1 MKKSLVISEHDS
13 IAAILE
19 NDRVVEFFVNRGE
32 LLLGDIYSATVDN
45 ILPGID
51 AAFVNL
57 GKDKMGF
64 LHANDV
70 PGQGPLK
77 ERLVPKQKLLV
88 QITKEPTGHKG
99 PRVST
104 AISLPGRFLVLVP
117 EERGVSI
124 SRRISEA
131 RERARLK
138 SVVNLMKPPGVGL
151 IIRTEAKGQG
161 ENELFED
168 FEQLWDRWQTVVSE
182 GEGSIGPTLIYRDQD
197 LLYRVIRDAY
207 SNDVSEIICDTADGQ
222 RRAQEY
228 LQGWAG
234 RTTKVMYHSGDDN
247 LLVSKGVDKEIEAAL
262 SDRVEMPSGGHL
274 NIQPTEALT
283 VIDVNS
289 GRFTSSRTQAETVR
303 RTNLEAAQEIARQLR
318 LRNIGGMVIVDFID
332 MDSRKD
338 QQQVLEVFQRVLE
351 EDRAKPQC
359 GQLSDLGLVELTRR
373 RQGQSLRELFTVH
386 CNSCGGLGVIPTL
399 EIGSRV
405 ITFKAREEEK
415 RGANRRPLR
424 QQGTVLRAATAHNG
438 RIMPTMD
445 EEIGEGFEDV
455 PEDILDQMPDDLL
468 HDPSRRELKGST
480 NRGFNDLEGE
490 DEEGDELSFE
500 VQQQQSKI
508 TSAQKRTLF
517 EETFSDEDDEEED
530 PKLSAD
536 LVENISA
543 VNEVYEDMGTRSRGS
558 FPPAE
563 HELGQETTEV
573 TPALAAAVAAVVTAA
588 IELVQEES
596 AEPLVVVETQVEQ
609 EAEEELV
616 SFASSS
622 PFQTEYDPVTGV
634 YRLKARSTEPEGS
647 SRSGDHQHT
656 ASESHESYAH
666 RQEAA
671 VDAAPVEHHQQGEQ
685 LNLFAGGSSQETQ
698 HENQSAPVFEHH
710 GNDHGAAQERPS
722 DNVPLE
728 QHHTTH
734 GATEHEQVH
743 THDHSDEH
751 GHEHSHDHSHDHGHE
766 QAHEQGHEQ
775 VHVQVQEQEHF
786 GNEENSETEKDHSET
801 TEQET
806 YSGFRDQ

>member
-1 MKKSLVISEHDS
+1 MKKSLVISEQDS
-13 IAAILE
+13 IAALLE
-19 NDRVVEFFVNRGE
+19 NERVVEFFVNRGE
-32 LLLGDIYSATVDN
+32 LLLGDIYSATVEN

-131 RERARLK
+131 RERSRLK

-168 FEQLWDRWQTVVSE
+168 FEALWDRWQTVVSE
-182 GEGSIGPTLIYRDQD
+182 GEASIGSSLIYRDQD

-207 SNDVSEIICDTADGQ
+207 SHDVVDIICDSADGQ

-234 RTTKVMYHSGDDN
+234 KLTKVSHHQGEES

-262 SDRVEMPSGGHL
+262 SDRVELPSGGHL

-303 RTNLEAAQEIARQLR
+303 RTNVEAAQEIPRQLR

-351 EDRAKPQC
+351 EDRAKPQV

-386 CNSCGGLGVIPTL
+386 CTTCSGLGVVPTL
-399 EIGSRV
+399 ELGPADNRRV
-405 ITFKAREEEK
+405 ITFKSKDDEQAG
-415 RGANRRPLR
+415 RGRGSQRGGRSQAGR
-424 QQGTVLRAATAHNG
+424 GSILRAASAANG
-438 RIMPTMD
+438 RIVPTIEEAAEPEFD
-445 EEIGEGFEDV
+445 ESAYV
-455 PEDILDQMPDDLL
+455 PEEILDQMPDELL
-468 HDPSRRELKGST
+468 MDDPRAMGKPST
-480 NRGFNDLEGE
+480 KRGAFLD
-490 DEEGDELSFE
+490 
-500 VQQQQSKI
+500 
-508 TSAQKRTLF
+508 AP
-517 EETFSDEDDEEED
+517 DEDDELEESESEEVAFSTQSFA
-530 PKLSAD
+530 PSVGIFEEGF
-536 LVENISA
+536 VEDEESSMHEGLEESISA
-543 VNEVYEDMGTRSRGS
+543 VEEVYQEMDARSRT
-558 FPPAE
+558 
-563 HELGQETTEV
+563 HEGDVE
-573 TPALAAAVAAVVTAA
+573 
-588 IELVQEES
+588 
-596 AEPLVVVETQVEQ
+596 VVVISQPAPVEEAPAPTLEEEVEEEADEQ
-609 EAEEELV
+609 EDLV
-616 SFASSS
+616 SFASTS
-622 PFQTEYDPVTGV
+622 PYETEIDPVTGI
-634 YRLKARSTEPEGS
+634 YRLKIKPA
-647 SRSGDHQHT
+647 
-656 ASESHESYAH
+656 
-666 RQEAA
+666 
-671 VDAAPVEHHQQGEQ
+671 GE
-685 LNLFAGGSSQETQ
+685 
-698 HENQSAPVFEHH
+698 EHH
-710 GNDHGAAQERPS
+710 GA
-722 DNVPLE
+722 
-728 QHHTTH
+728 
-734 GATEHEQVH
+734 
-743 THDHSDEH
+743 EH
-751 GHEHSHDHSHDHGHE
+751 GHESHEHAHHTGEHGEHSHTSHEHHEHHQHHADAVVAGEAVEEQPDTVAAEEVVQSTVNAEGHVVQGNLFADNYQGQADHSQTSGSDQSQTTDEEHE
-766 QAHEQGHEQ
+766 NVETLADEYETRTAEWQDETQQAQS
-775 VHVQVQEQEHF
+775 
-786 GNEENSETEKDHSET
+786 EEAQETEREHRSSYNQEEPT
-801 TEQET
+801 PPQPQET
-806 YSGFRDQ
+806 HNS